1 MNPLTLD
8 NVNWQDFY
16 LTDFFRLEKGNQ
28 NNMAILQDGNLPLV
42 SAKKTDNGYKQFI
55 APNGKR
61 LYDGN
66 ILTLNNDGDG
76 GAGIAYYQ
84 PFQMALD
91 SHCTALI
98 PKKEMSRFQ
107 MLFIALCITKQRDR
121 FGHGYSLNNSR
132 LRSFKFMLPV
142 NADNQPD
149 WDFMEAYMR
158 KQEKQ
163 ILQPTIKQLCNQ
175 LIYSELVGG
184 GGKILLTNL
193 NWKEFYF
200 TEVFTDIQR
209 GKRLKKADH
218 HDGNTPYVSSTSQ
231 DNGVD
236 GFIGNESGVRI
247 FDDCLTVANSGSVV
261 SAFYHKYQFVASD
274 HVTQLKRDG
283 LDKYAY
289 LFMIPLINRLSEK
302 YSFNREINDERIK
315 REKIILPADANG
327 NPDFAFMSSFM
338 QSVES
343 DILSTTLRYFAD
355 KQQITPPHIANKSIN
370 WQNFLLRD
378 IFDIYA
384 GKRLTKADMK
394 KGNRPFIGATD
405 SNNGITEWVSNTNDS
420 MDSNVLGVNYNG
432 SVGETFYHPYE
443 CIFSDDVKR
452 LHLKQSLS
460 ASQGVSVASK
470 ENKYIMLYL
479 KTAILQQKVKYAYGY
494 KFNESRMLKQSILL
508 PATPE
513 NTPDWDYM
521 ESYMRSLESQ
531 QLVNV
536 LNYYIKCG

>member
-1 MNPLTLD
+1 MQPLTLD
-8 NVNWQDFY
+8 NINWQDFY

-61 LYDGN
+61 LYNGN

-158 KQEKQ
+158 QQEKQ

-175 LIYSELVGG
+175 LIYNELVGG
-184 GGKILLTNL
+184 GKIHLANL
-193 NWKEFYF
+193 NWKEFAIGDLFDAKRPTARKEDDY
-200 TEVFTDIQR
+200 TEGRILFVAS
-209 GKRLKKADH
+209 G
-218 HDGNTPYVSSTSQ
+218 GVN
-231 DNGVD
+231 NGVTKFCTPKD
-236 GFIGNESGVRI
+236 NETLDKGN
-247 FDDCLTVANSGSVV
+247 CLTVSPVDGSC
-261 SAFYHKYQFVASD
+261 YYQSTNFLGRGGAGSSIII
-274 HVTQLKRDG
+274 LYAKNFK
-283 LDKYAY
+283 LDKYNG
-289 LFMIPLINRLSEK
+289 LFISQTITKTASSK
-302 YSFNREINDERIK
+302 YSYGRMASLDRIK
-315 REKIILPADANG
+315 KDKIILPADANG

-355 KQQITPPHIANKSIN
+355 KQQITPP
-370 WQNFLLRD
+370 
-378 IFDIYA
+378 
-384 GKRLTKADMK
+384 
-394 KGNRPFIGATD
+394 
-405 SNNGITEWVSNTNDS
+405 
-420 MDSNVLGVNYNG
+420 
-432 SVGETFYHPYE
+432 
-443 CIFSDDVKR
+443 
-452 LHLKQSLS
+452 
-460 ASQGVSVASK
+460 
-470 ENKYIMLYL
+470 
-479 KTAILQQKVKYAYGY
+479 
-494 KFNESRMLKQSILL
+494 
-508 PATPE
+508 
-513 NTPDWDYM
+513 
-521 ESYMRSLESQ
+521 
-531 QLVNV
+531 
-536 LNYYIKCG
+536 